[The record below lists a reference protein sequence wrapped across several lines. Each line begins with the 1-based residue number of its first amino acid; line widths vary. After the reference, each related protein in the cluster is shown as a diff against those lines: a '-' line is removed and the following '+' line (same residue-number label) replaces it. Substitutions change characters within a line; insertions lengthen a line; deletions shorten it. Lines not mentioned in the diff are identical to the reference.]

1 MFVLE
6 SSSKAKN
13 LIAIEMLR
21 SGVPISVI
29 AKKLDI
35 SERTVKRIK
44 KQANVKRCN
53 LRNKATKEEKWIAW
67 NLYKK
72 GLSEHYIAR
81 LLGVRASCLF
91 RELWKR
97 EGLL

>member
-6 SSSKAKN
+6 KSDAKK
-13 LIAIEMLR
+13 LIAVEMLR
-21 SGVPISVI
+21 CGVPIKVV
-29 AKKLDI
+29 AHRLNL

-44 KQANVKRCN
+44 KQANVRCN
-53 LRNKATKEEKWIAW
+53 LRNKATKEEKWIAF
-67 NLYKK
+67 NLLKK

-91 RELWKR
+91 REMWKR
-97 EGLL
+97 EGII